1 MKNKAYEI
9 AVNPKCDGY
18 QKGLASMVYAFF
30 DKKVGL
36 RASVNEKLAQEPLHQ
51 ILYFLI
57 PGISWKAQK
66 YQLIIN
72 HFKWPP

>member
-1 MKNKAYEI
+1 MKNKASEI

-18 QKGLASMVYAFF
+18 QKGLASKVYVFF

-36 RASVNEKLAQEPLHQ
+36 RASVNEELAQEPLHQ

-57 PGISWKAQK
+57 PGISYKAQK

>member
-1 MKNKAYEI
+1 MWWI
-9 AVNPKCDGY
+9 S
-18 QKGLASMVYAFF
+18 KGLASMVYVFF
-30 DKKVGL
+30 WQKKVGL
-36 RASVNEKLAQEPLHQ
+36 RASVNEELAQEPLHQ

-57 PGISWKAQK
+57 PRISCKAQK